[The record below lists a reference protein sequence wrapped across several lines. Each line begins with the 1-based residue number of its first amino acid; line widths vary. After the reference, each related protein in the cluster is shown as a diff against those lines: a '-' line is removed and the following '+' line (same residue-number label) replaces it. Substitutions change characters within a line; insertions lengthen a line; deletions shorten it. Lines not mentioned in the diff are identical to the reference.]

1 MTLKVI
7 GSGLGRT
14 GTLSLKTALEHLG
27 FSPCH
32 HMKEVAMSSKQIHW
46 FWKASKGEKVNWR
59 LVFDK
64 FEAAVDWPAAAYY
77 EQLSK
82 EFPEAKIVMGVR
94 DPEAWYRSVSETIY
108 TVAPNIPGWLKFIF
122 PPAKKWVQMVE
133 QTIWTNELEG
143 RFEDKEFTI
152 EFFNQRI
159 KEVKQNIPSER
170 LLIHRPQDG
179 WEPLCG
185 FLGVPIPK
193 KPYPWVNE
201 AKEIKRAVKAL
212 KVLKWLPAFLFIVSV
227 LLFFSG

>member
-1 MTLKVI
+1 M
-7 GSGLGRT
+7 GRT

-82 EFPEAKIVMGVR
+82 EFPEAKIVMGIR
-94 DPEAWYRSVSETIY
+94 DPEAWYQSVSETIY

-152 EFFNQRI
+152 EFFKRRI
-159 KEVKQNIPSER
+159 KEVKQKIPPER
-170 LLIHRPQDG
+170 LLIHYPQDG

-185 FLGVPIPK
+185 FLDVPIPK

-212 KVLKWLPAFLFIVSV
+212 KALKWLPAFLFSVLV
-227 LLFFSG
+227 LLFFLGKNF